1 MLTDEEIQT
10 IRLAK
15 SAGPGH
21 YEAAGNLEFAFH
33 GAICE
38 PFFLELNPAGLTIA
52 AQAEEI
58 ERLRFMLKS
67 LDEHANADME
77 ALKKE
82 NDLLKSELMKTEPED
97 PCQFAPSENEKR
109 LHAWKLKNG
118 EG

>member
-58 ERLRFMLKS
+58 ERLK
-67 LDEHANADME
+67 ADLEQACEVAEEMWDDVPLE
-77 ALKKE
+77 NTRNCVFKE
-82 NDLLKSELMKTEPED
+82 LQTMRKNRSELLGD
-97 PCQFAPSENEKR
+97 
-109 LHAWKLKNG
+109 G
-118 EG
+118 